1 MSGYE
6 GSNKIK
12 INKIKHDNQGR
23 ILIVD
28 ADIDID
34 LFWLTYITQA
44 LRRNK
49 LKLIKLKFKIYELD
63 QLLSHFCLDSNK
75 K

>member
-34 LFWLTYITQA
+34 LF
-44 LRRNK
+44 
-49 LKLIKLKFKIYELD
+49 
-63 QLLSHFCLDSNK
+63 
-75 K
+75 